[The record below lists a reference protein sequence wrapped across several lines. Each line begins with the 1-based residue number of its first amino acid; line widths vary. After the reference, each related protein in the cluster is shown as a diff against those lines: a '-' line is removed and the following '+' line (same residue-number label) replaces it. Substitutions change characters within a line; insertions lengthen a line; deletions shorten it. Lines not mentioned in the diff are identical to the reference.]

1 MAEMQIGGSPGT
13 VYTETEQ
20 TQGKAP
26 RLGTM
31 YTESHSTE
39 GEKKYIAV
47 KVTTGNLVNGTLV
60 TIAADYAATAA
71 AVASNPPL
79 VADMLGVLVVSATAS
94 TSSICWAQIYGA
106 GRILASATASA
117 QAILNIGD
125 AAGVVDS
132 GVVSASSAVVGIVLV
147 SHAGASATNLT
158 RCFLSFPHFGDGE
171 SG

>member
-1 MAEMQIGGSPGT
+1 MAEMQIGGNPGQ

-26 RLGTM
+26 RLGSL

-39 GEKKYIAV
+39 GEKKYVAV
-47 KVTTGNLVNGTLV
+47 KVTTGNLVNGTLL
-60 TIAADYAATAA
+60 TIAADFAATAA

-79 VADMLGVLVVSATAS
+79 VADMLGVLVVSSTAS
-94 TSSICWAQIYGA
+94 TSSIAWAQIYGA

-117 QAILNIGD
+117 QAILTIGD
-125 AAGVVDS
+125 AAGVVDT
-132 GVVSASSAVVGIVLV
+132 GITSASSAVIGIVLV
-147 SHAGASATNLT
+147 SHAGTSAINLT
-158 RCFLSFPHFGDGE
+158 RCFLSFPHFGDAE